1 VSAVALLALLA
12 ALQSP
17 LAATPD
23 TGRRVHDALRYDII
37 IAVSD
42 TGAHIV
48 GEVETTWR
56 LGSSDPV
63 VVPLDSAFRVV
74 RVLVDG
80 RENTRMYRTSY
91 GRNEAIIY
99 IPHEKGAGDSLKTR
113 IRYHGTARDGLAV
126 RVDSATGRRTFFA
139 DNWPDRAHR
148 WLPVQ
153 DHPSDKAAVSFRI
166 EVPADLKV
174 IANGVRVRVDTL
186 ARNRAAW
193 YYRLDEPVSP
203 YNFVFGAGTMAVTPL
218 AGAACAVK
226 CVPQSVWSF
235 PEDSAYAAATFAVA
249 PAIVEF
255 FSTLVGPFPY
265 PSLAHVQSST
275 IFGGMENAT
284 AIFYADAFYR
294 KRALTAN
301 LIAHETAH
309 QWFGDAVTERD
320 WHHLWLSEGLS
331 TYLADLWTE
340 RSEGAPAL
348 RAAMGAKE
356 AKFVERLHRGRV
368 EGGIGDLDRPI
379 IDTAATDLMGLL
391 NANNYDKAA
400 WMLHQ
405 LRGVVGDSAFV
416 RGLREY
422 YARHR
427 DGTTLSVDLQASMES
442 ASRLSLDWFFLEAF
456 TLPGFPV
463 LEVRWAA
470 KGRTAEVE
478 IEQRQPEAWGLR
490 RIPKLE
496 LAFDGQV
503 ITVDV
508 QERLTRLTTKRLART
523 PTQLVVDPNQKWL
536 LDATVVAR

>member
-1 VSAVALLALLA
+1 
-12 ALQSP
+12 
-17 LAATPD
+17 
-23 TGRRVHDALRYDII
+23 VHDALRYDIA

-42 TGAHIV
+42 TGAHVV

-56 LGSSDPV
+56 LGSADPV

-91 GRNEAIIY
+91 GRNESIIY

-126 RVDSATGRRTFFA
+126 RVDATTGRRTFFA

-153 DHPSDKAAVSFRI
+153 DHPSDKAAVSFRV
-166 EVPADLKV
+166 EVPADFKV

-186 ARNRAAW
+186 ARDRVAW

-203 YNFVFGAGTMAVTPL
+203 YNFVFGAGAMTVTPL
-218 AGAACAVK
+218 ADAACAVK
-226 CVPQSVWSF
+226 CVPQTVWSF

-284 AIFYADAFYR
+284 AIFYPDASYR
-294 KRALTAN
+294 KRTLTTN

-320 WHHLWLSEGLS
+320 WHHLWLSEGLA

-340 RSEGAPAL
+340 RSEGVRAF
-348 RAAMGAKE
+348 RAAMDAKE
-356 AKFVERLHRGRV
+356 AKFVERLRRGAAA
-368 EGGIGDLDRPI
+368 GGIGDLDRPI

-405 LRGVVGDSAFV
+405 LRGIVGDSAFV
-416 RGLREY
+416 RGLGDY

-427 DGTTLSVDLQASMES
+427 DGTALSEDLQASMES
-442 ASRLSLDWFFLEAF
+442 ASGQSLGWFFVEAF

-478 IEQRQPEAWGLR
+478 IEQRQAEAWGLR

-496 LAFDGQV
+496 LAVDGQV
-503 ITVDV
+503 VTLDV
-508 QERLTRLTTKRLART
+508 QERLTRFTTKKLTRT
-523 PTQLVVDPNQKWL
+523 PAELVVDPNQKWL

>member
-1 VSAVALLALLA
+1 MSAAAVLSLLA

-23 TGRRVHDALRYDII
+23 TGRRVHDALRYDIS

-42 TGAHIV
+42 TGGHIV

-63 VVPLDSAFRVV
+63 VVPLDSAMRVV

-91 GRNEAIIY
+91 GRNEAIVY
-99 IPHEKGAGDSLKTR
+99 IPHGKGAGDSLKTR
-113 IRYHGTARDGLAV
+113 IRYHGTARDGLLV
-126 RVDSATGRRTFFA
+126 QVDSSGRRTFFA

-153 DHPSDKAAVSFRI
+153 DHPSDKAAVSFRV

-174 IANGVRVRVDTL
+174 IANGVLVKVDTL
-186 ARNRAAW
+186 ARDRVTW
-193 YYRLDEPVSP
+193 QYRLDEPVSP
-203 YNFVFGAGTMAVTPL
+203 YNFVLGAAAMTVTPL
-218 AGAACAVK
+218 GESACAVK

-235 PEDSAYAAATFAVA
+235 PEDSAYAAETFAVA
-249 PAIVEF
+249 PKIVEF

-275 IFGGMENAT
+275 TFGGMENAT
-284 AIFYADAFYR
+284 AIFYPTPSYR
-294 KRALTAN
+294 KRNLTAN

-320 WHHLWLSEGLS
+320 WHHLWLSEGLA
-331 TYLADLWTE
+331 TYLAELWTE
-340 RSEGAPAL
+340 RSEGVPAL
-348 RAAMGAKE
+348 QRSMSSSESHFVQRVRRGA
-356 AKFVERLHRGRV
+356 GQ
-368 EGGIGDLDRPI
+368 GGIGDLDRPI

-391 NANNYDKAA
+391 NGNNYGKAA

-405 LRGVVGDSAFV
+405 LRGLVGDSAFV
-416 RGLREY
+416 RGLRDY
-422 YARHR
+422 YERHR
-427 DGTTLSVDLQASMES
+427 HGTALSEDLQASMEKTS
-442 ASRLSLDWFFLEAF
+442 GQSLGWFFREAF
-456 TLPGFPV
+456 TLPGLPV
-463 LEVRWAA
+463 LDVRWTAR
-470 KGRTAEVE
+470 GRVAEVE
-478 IEQRQPEAWGLR
+478 IEQMQPDAWGVR

-508 QERLTRLTTKRLART
+508 QERVTRMTTKPLARA
-523 PTQLVVDPNQKWL
+523 PGQLVVDPNQKWL

>member
-1 VSAVALLALLA
+1 MSTVALLSLLA

-23 TGRRVHDALRYDII
+23 TGRRVHDALRYDIT

-91 GRNEAIIY
+91 GRNEAIVY
-99 IPHEKGAGDSLKTR
+99 IPHGKGAGDSLKTR

-126 RVDSATGRRTFFA
+126 RVDSVTGRRTFFA

-153 DHPSDKAAVSFRI
+153 DHPSDKAAVSFRV

-186 ARNRAAW
+186 ARNRVAW
-193 YYRLDEPVSP
+193 HYRLDQPVSP
-203 YNFVFGAGTMAVTPL
+203 YNFVFGAGAMTVTAL
-218 AGAACAVK
+218 AEAACAVK
-226 CVPQSVWSF
+226 CVPQTVWSF

-284 AIFYADAFYR
+284 AIFYPDESYR
-294 KRALTAN
+294 KRTLTAN

-340 RSEGAPAL
+340 RSEGVPAF
-348 RAAMGAKE
+348 RAAMGTKE
-356 AKFVERLHRGRV
+356 AKFVERLRRGAAQ
-368 EGGIGDLDRPI
+368 GGVGDLDRPI

-391 NANNYDKAA
+391 NDNNYDKAA

-416 RGLREY
+416 RGLRDY

-427 DGTTLSVDLQASMES
+427 DGTALSTDLQASMEA
-442 ASRLSLDWFFLEAF
+442 ASGQSLGWFFREAF

-463 LEVRWAA
+463 LEVRWTA
-470 KGRTAEVE
+470 KGGAAEVE

-496 LAFDGQV
+496 LAFDGEV

-508 QERLTRLTTKRLART
+508 QERLTRLTTKKLART
-523 PTQLVVDPNQKWL
+523 PTQLVVDPNQEWL
-536 LDATVVAR
+536 LDATVVVR

>member
-1 VSAVALLALLA
+1 MSAMAALSVLV

-23 TGRRVHDALRYDII
+23 TGRRVHDALRYDIS

-63 VVPLDSAFRVV
+63 VVPLDSAMRVV

-80 RENTRMYRTSY
+80 RENTRMYRTTY
-91 GRNEAIIY
+91 GRNEAIVY
-99 IPHEKGAGDSLKTR
+99 IPHGKGAGDSLKTR
-113 IRYHGTARDGLAV
+113 IRYHGTARDGLLV
-126 RVDSATGRRTFFA
+126 RVDSSGRRTFFA

-153 DHPSDKAAVSFRI
+153 DHPSDKAAVSFRV
-166 EVPADLKV
+166 EVPAGLKV
-174 IANGVRVRVDTL
+174 IANGVLVKVDTL
-186 ARNRAAW
+186 ARDRVTW
-193 YYRLDEPVSP
+193 QYRLDEPVSP
-203 YNFVFGAGTMAVTPL
+203 YNFVLGAAAMAVTPL
-218 AGAACAVK
+218 GESACAVK

-235 PEDSAYAAATFAVA
+235 AEDSAYAAETFAVA
-249 PAIVEF
+249 PKIVEF

-275 IFGGMENAT
+275 TFGGMENAT
-284 AIFYADAFYR
+284 AIFYPSPSYR
-294 KRALTAN
+294 KRNLTAN

-320 WHHLWLSEGLS
+320 WHHLWLSEGLA
-331 TYLADLWTE
+331 TYLAELWRE

-348 RAAMGAKE
+348 QRSMSVSE
-356 AKFVERLHRGRV
+356 THFVERVRRGAGQ
-368 EGGIGDLDRPI
+368 GGIGDLDRPI

-391 NANNYDKAA
+391 NGNNYGKAA

-405 LRGVVGDSAFV
+405 LRGLVGDSAFV
-416 RGLREY
+416 RGLRDY
-422 YARHR
+422 YQRHR
-427 DGTTLSVDLQASMES
+427 HGTALSADLQASMEK
-442 ASRLSLDWFFLEAF
+442 AGGQPLDWFFREAF
-456 TLPGFPV
+456 TLPGLPV
-463 LEVRWAA
+463 LEVRWTAR
-470 KGRTAEVE
+470 GRVAEVE
-478 IEQRQPEAWGLR
+478 IEQVQPEAWGVR

-508 QERLTRLTTKRLART
+508 RERVTRLTTQPLARA
-523 PTQLVVDPNQKWL
+523 PGQLVVDPNQKWL

>member
-1 VSAVALLALLA
+1 MSATALLALLA
-12 ALQSP
+12 LQSP
-17 LAATPD
+17 LTATPD
-23 TGRRVHDALRYDII
+23 TGRRVHDALRYDIS

-42 TGAHIV
+42 TGGHIV

-63 VVPLDSAFRVV
+63 VVPLDSAMRVV

-80 RENTRMYRTSY
+80 RENTRMYRTPF
-91 GRNEAIIY
+91 GRNESIVY
-99 IPHEKGAGDSLKTR
+99 VPHQKGAGDSLKTR
-113 IRYHGTARDGLAV
+113 IRYHGTARDGLLV
-126 RVDSATGRRTFFA
+126 QVDSAGRRTFFA

-153 DHPSDKAAVSFRI
+153 DHPSDKAAVSFRV

-174 IANGVRVRVDTL
+174 IANGVRVSVDTL
-186 ARNRAAW
+186 ARDRVVW
-193 YYRLDEPVSP
+193 QYRLDEPVSP
-203 YNFVFGAGTMAVTPL
+203 YNFVLGAGALSVTSL
-218 AGAACAVK
+218 GESACAVK

-235 PEDSAYAAATFAVA
+235 PEDSAYAARTFAVA
-249 PAIVEF
+249 PKIVEF

-275 IFGGMENAT
+275 TFGGMENAT
-284 AIFYADAFYR
+284 AIFYPTPSYR
-294 KRALTAN
+294 QRTLTAN

-320 WHHLWLSEGLS
+320 WHHLWLSEGLA
-331 TYLADLWTE
+331 TYLAELWTE
-340 RSEGAPAL
+340 HAEGAPAFT
-348 RAAMGAKE
+348 RSMGSSE
-356 AKFVERLHRGRV
+356 AHFVERVRRGAV
-368 EGGIGDLDRPI
+368 KGGIGDLDRPI

-391 NANNYDKAA
+391 NGNNYGKAA
-400 WMLHQ
+400 WMLHE
-405 LRGVVGDSAFV
+405 LRGLVGDSAFV
-416 RGLREY
+416 RGLRDY

-427 DGTTLSVDLQASMES
+427 NGTALSEDLQASMER
-442 ASRLSLDWFFLEAF
+442 ASSQSLGWFFREAF
-456 TLPGFPV
+456 TLPGLPM
-463 LEVRWAA
+463 LEVRWSAR
-470 KGRTAEVE
+470 GRVANVE
-478 IEQRQPEAWGLR
+478 IEQKQPEGWGVR

-508 QERLTRLTTKRLART
+508 RERVTRLTTKPLGRT
-523 PTQLVVDPNQKWL
+523 PRQLVVDPNQKWL